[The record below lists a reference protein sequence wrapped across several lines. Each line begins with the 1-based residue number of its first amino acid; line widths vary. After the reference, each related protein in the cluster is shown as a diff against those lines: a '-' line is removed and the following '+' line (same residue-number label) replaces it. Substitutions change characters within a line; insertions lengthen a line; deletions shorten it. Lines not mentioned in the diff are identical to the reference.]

1 MYVAPFKP
9 NGDLNTLNTNTQNPV
24 IEDRSEIRLKMA
36 YAYVVEYFPELP
48 PHSRLIMA
56 DCIVKALFSEK
67 KSGE

>member
-1 MYVAPFKP
+1 L
-9 NGDLNTLNTNTQNPV
+9 DTQTTV

-56 DCIVKALFSEK
+56 DCIVKALFDQK